1 MTNADPAHFLVFPT
15 IEEMSTAAAAA
26 VVSLIN
32 QTVAE
37 AGLFTLVLSGGS
49 TPQRLYRQLAEH
61 YARRLPWEQ
70 IHLFWGD
77 ERCVPSMH
85 PDSNFH
91 MVFDA
96 LISAVRIPYENVHR
110 ISGENVAD
118 EKDAAAL
125 AAAYEQELR
134 RFAHKVGLG
143 STLSFDLLLL
153 GMGEDGHTASL
164 FPGSPVLNETQ
175 LWVAA
180 AQAPATY
187 SVTHRVT
194 MTLPLINQAQRVF
207 VLATGAAKRPLIQ
220 MIQQDAEQAA
230 RIYPVAQVK
239 PVHPLTWFLD
249 EAAAP
254 PAAPAPRNH
263 TSEGN

>member
-1 MTNADPAHFLVFPT
+1 MTNADQTRFLVFPT
-15 IEEMSTAAAAA
+15 IEEMSIAAAAA

-32 QTVAE
+32 QVVAE

-49 TPQRLYRQLAEH
+49 TPQRLYRHLAEN

-77 ERCVPSMH
+77 ERCVPPMH
-85 PDSNFH
+85 PDSNFR
-91 MVFDA
+91 MAFDA

-110 ISGENVAD
+110 ISGENGAD
-118 EKDAAAL
+118 EKAAAAS

-134 RFAHKVGLG
+134 RFAHNVGFG
-143 STLSFDLLLL
+143 SALSFDLLLL

-164 FPGSPVLNETQ
+164 FPGSPVLQETRH
-175 LWVAA
+175 WVAA
-180 AQAPATY
+180 ARAPATY

-207 VLATGAAKRPLIQ
+207 LLATGAAKRPLIQ
-220 MIQQDAEQAA
+220 MVQQDADQAA
-230 RIYPVAQVK
+230 HNYPVARVK
-239 PVHPLTWFLD
+239 PVHPPTWFLD

-254 PAAPAPRNH
+254 SAASAPPSY

>member
-1 MTNADPAHFLVFPT
+1 MTNADQGRFLVFPT
-15 IEEMSTAAAAA
+15 IEEMSVAAAAA
-26 VVSLIN
+26 MVSLIN

-37 AGLFTLVLSGGS
+37 AGLFTLVLSGGN
-49 TPQRLYRQLAEH
+49 TPQRLYRHLAEN

-77 ERCVPSMH
+77 ERCVPPMH
-85 PDSNFH
+85 PDSNFR
-91 MVFDA
+91 MAFDA
-96 LISAVRIPYENVHR
+96 LIASVRIPYENVHR
-110 ISGENVAD
+110 ISGENAAD
-118 EKDAAAL
+118 EKGAAAS

-143 STLSFDLLLL
+143 PTLSFDLLLL

-164 FPGSPVLNETQ
+164 FPGSPVLTEKH

-180 AQAPATY
+180 AQAPPNY

-207 VLATGAAKRPLIQ
+207 LLAAGAAKRPLIQ
-220 MIQQDAEQAA
+220 MIQQDADQAA
-230 RIYPVAQVK
+230 SNYPVARVK
-239 PVHPLTWFLD
+239 PVHPPTWFLD

-254 PAAPAPRNH
+254 SAASAPRDH